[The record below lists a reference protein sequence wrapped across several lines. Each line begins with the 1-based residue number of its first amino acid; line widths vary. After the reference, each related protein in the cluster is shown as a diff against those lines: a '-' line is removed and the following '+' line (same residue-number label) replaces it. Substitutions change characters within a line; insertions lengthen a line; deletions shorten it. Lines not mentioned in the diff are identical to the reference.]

1 MLVEA
6 FLVDR
11 LLRENVSASKEHL
24 SMVSI
29 QVSMK
34 DRRPMRTA
42 LATLAV
48 SNGCFANR
56 AWYLEGISFT
66 NQICKGRIRLIR
78 TTATYFDGEIDGWMR
93 TERCSY
99 QGAKSWLTLERKFIV
114 TRRQRQQSAP
124 IRPCALGE
132 RLPAD
137 QRRHLCSASK
147 PDRATEKMIEHFPKH
162 PSLCALQ
169 PDAGGAWG
177 RGCPRT
183 GRRVT

>member
-78 TTATYFDGEIDGWMR
+78 TTATYFDGEIDDGCAQKDAR
-93 TERCSY
+93 VRE
-99 QGAKSWLTLERKFIV
+99 
-114 TRRQRQQSAP
+114 QS
-124 IRPCALGE
+124 
-132 RLPAD
+132 
-137 QRRHLCSASK
+137 
-147 PDRATEKMIEHFPKH
+147 
-162 PSLCALQ
+162 
-169 PDAGGAWG
+169 
-177 RGCPRT
+177 RG
-183 GRRVT
+183 